1 MASKPDLE
9 IDSIAASLTDETS
22 KLRSSTFALAE
33 PAPNPDL
40 SLISIDGP
48 TSVERGFNLALSGG
62 MENVGTLPSTGAN
75 PGYMIGEAGNATH
88 YLNAPTINGRAAGG
102 SQSLSAINNTRNLSA
117 GLHTVWVAVD
127 LFGTFTQVSE
137 SNNWGAMPL
146 W

>member
-48 TSVERGFNLALSGG
+48 TSVERGFNLALSVGI
-62 MENVGTLPSTGAN
+62 ENVGTLPSTGAN

-102 SQSLSAINNTRNLSA
+102 SQSLSA